1 MREHKSPENP
11 KVTIIEP
18 YPERVRKAR
27 EMEMHKQELYGELLD
42 LRLQAPYI
50 ETRLDELNNTIV
62 ALQDRKEELE
72 AELDSI
78 QARMVELEQLLGK
91 GHI

>member
-1 MREHKSPENP
+1 
-11 KVTIIEP
+11 
-18 YPERVRKAR
+18 
-27 EMEMHKQELYGELLD
+27 MHKQELYSELLD

-50 ETRLDELNNTIV
+50 ETRLDELNNILV